1 MVPETG
7 AGGPL
12 APGFAGLPLELRGA
26 PVSTWPSMGT
36 QLFVSLMGGRD
47 ASVNPARSTG
57 SEWKHRGRRA
67 RLGRTRIRIPVT
79 ETNGGQLCL

>member
-26 PVSTWPSMGT
+26 PVSPRPSMGT

-57 SEWKHRGRRA
+57 SDWKHRGRRA
-67 RLGRTRIRIPVT
+67 RLGRTCIRIPVT
-79 ETNGGQLCL
+79 ETNGGQLCP